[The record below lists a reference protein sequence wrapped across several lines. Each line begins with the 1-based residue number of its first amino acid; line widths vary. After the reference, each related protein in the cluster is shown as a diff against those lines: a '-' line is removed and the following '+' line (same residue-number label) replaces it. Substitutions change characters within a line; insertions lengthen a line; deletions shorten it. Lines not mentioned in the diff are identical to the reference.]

1 MGKQALVLID
11 LQNDYFPGGKFTL
24 VGTEAAADNAAK
36 LMAAFRAEKAPVIHV
51 RHESTEPDP
60 SFFLPGSPGAEINA
74 KVKNQG
80 DEPVITK
87 NQVNAFQQTDL
98 KRVLDEK
105 GITDLVIVGAMS
117 HMCVDGVTRAAVDFG
132 YATTVIH
139 DACATRDAEFNGVK
153 VPAAQVHAAFMR
165 GLADGYCAVK
175 STDEFL
181 ADRKAG

>member
-24 VGTEAAADNAAK
+24 VGTDLAADNAAK

-74 KVKNQG
+74 KVRNQG

>member
-1 MGKQALVLID
+1 MSTRALVVID

-24 VGTEAAADNAAK
+24 VGTDAAADNAAK
-36 LMAAFRAEKAPVIHV
+36 LVAAFRAKQAPVIHV
-51 RHESTEPDP
+51 RHESQEPDP
-60 SFFLPGSPGAEINA
+60 GFFAPGSPGAEIHA
-74 KVKNQG
+74 KVKNKG
-80 DEPVITK
+80 DETVITK
-87 NQVNAFQQTDL
+87 NQVNAFQNTDL
-98 KRVLDEK
+98 KSILDER

-139 DACATRDAEFNGVK
+139 DACATLDMEFNGVK
-153 VPAAQVHAAFMR
+153 VPAAQVQAAFMR

-181 ADRKAG
+181 ADSEAK